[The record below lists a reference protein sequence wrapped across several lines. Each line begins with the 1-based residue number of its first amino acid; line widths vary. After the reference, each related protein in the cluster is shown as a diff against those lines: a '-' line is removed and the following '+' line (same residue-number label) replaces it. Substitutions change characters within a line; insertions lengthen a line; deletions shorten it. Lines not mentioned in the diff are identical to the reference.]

1 MSKTTLHI
9 TNGESL
15 TKYLN
20 ELDFK
25 GDILS
30 WNEMLCEGPTVKNI
44 TSSAFLELRKSF
56 FKNTYGFDYKEEEFT
71 SEIRRLDS
79 INNFER
85 VILWF
90 EYDLFCHINLIA
102 VISLLLQ
109 KQATLPFYLV
119 CSGRIDG
126 EKGLKGLS
134 QLSPKQLKEHYD
146 NKIELT
152 VDDISLADKAWTIY
166 CGNNHNLLSPLIVR
180 PSNFIYL
187 SNCLKAHLRRFADT
201 RSGLNTLEY
210 NILKLINT
218 HTINSR
224 HHLSGYVLHYQGFYG
239 YSDLQIERII
249 NDLEL
254 FYTETEDELTLN
266 RDGYLLLEH
275 QKNVFNSIDKNM
287 EYGGTKKCD
296 FTYFKDQNKLI
307 KTTLN
312 AD

>member
-1 MSKTTLHI
+1 MSKSILHI
-9 TNGESL
+9 TNGENL
-15 TKYLN
+15 TTYLR
-20 ELDFK
+20 ELDFE
-25 GDILS
+25 GDMLT
-30 WNEMLCEGPTVKNI
+30 WDEMLCEGPTLKDVAS
-44 TSSAFLELRKSF
+44 TAFLELRKAF
-56 FKNTYGFDYKEEEFT
+56 FKDTYGFGYKEKEFKA
-71 SEIRRLDS
+71 EINRLDN
-79 INNFER
+79 INRYER
-85 VILWF
+85 IILWF

-109 KQATLPFYLV
+109 KKASVPLYLV

-126 EKGLKGLS
+126 EKGLKSLS

-146 NKIELT
+146 NKIKLT
-152 VDDISLADKAWTIY
+152 VDDISLAKKAWTIY
-166 CGNNHNLLSPLIVR
+166 CGNNHNLLIPLIVR

-224 HHLSGYVLHYQGFYG
+224 HHLSGYVLYYQGFYG
-239 YSDLQIERII
+239 YNNLQIERII
-249 NDLEL
+249 NNLEL
-254 FYTETEDELTLN
+254 FYTETKDELTLN
-266 RDGYLLLEH
+266 RDGHLLLEH

-287 EYGGTKKCD
+287 EYGGAKKCD